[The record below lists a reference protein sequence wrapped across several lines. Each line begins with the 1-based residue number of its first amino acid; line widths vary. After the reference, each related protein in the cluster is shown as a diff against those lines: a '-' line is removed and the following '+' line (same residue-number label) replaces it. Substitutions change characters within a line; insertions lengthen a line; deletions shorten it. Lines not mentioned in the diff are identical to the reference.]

1 MKKTTELNPY
11 GWNRITDHA
20 ALWGVTKGR
29 ISQLV
34 KEGRLE
40 TNGKTGKKLRVRG
53 YLANW
58 KPAGV
63 DETSRPQV
71 DRAGL
76 GATAHNTQAQGPTR
90 RRAQVTRTSNKIAE
104 TPIEETEPE
113 KRGEKVPEKKTA
125 PKQAAKVSTPS
136 ESPEMWMTYEEARAE
151 KMKQDAR
158 LAKLKVQEKDYAFMA
173 SIYNDVSDAFCCTF
187 VPLKQHLI
195 ELDLNK
201 KQIAVLSALVDGC
214 LVEFRKE
221 VQNRIQ
227 KRINGD
233 SAESEDEE

>member
-29 ISQLV
+29 VSQLV

-58 KPAGV
+58 KPARV

-76 GATAHNTQAQGPTR
+76 GATAHNTQAQGLTR
-90 RRAQVTRTSNKIAE
+90 RRAQVARTSNKVSE
-104 TPIEETEPE
+104 TSIEETKPE
-113 KRGEKVPEKKTA
+113 KRAAKVPEKKTA
-125 PKQAAKVSTPS
+125 PKQAVKVSTPPPL
-136 ESPEMWMTYEEARAE
+136 PEMCMTYEEARAE

-158 LAKLKVQEKDYAFMA
+158 LAKLKVQEKDFAFRANYCNKIA
-173 SIYNDVSDAFCCTF
+173 SAFVRAF

-201 KQIAVLSALVDGC
+201 KQIAVLAALVDGC
-214 LVEFRKE
+214 LAEFERE
-221 VQNRIQ
+221 VQ
-227 KRINGD
+227 KEINGD

>member
-76 GATAHNTQAQGPTR
+76 GATAHNTRSHGPTR
-90 RRAQVTRTSNKIAE
+90 RRAQVTRTSNKVSE
-104 TPIEETEPE
+104 TPIDETEHE
-113 KRGEKVPEKKTA
+113 KRAEKVPEKKTA
-125 PKQAAKVSTPS
+125 PKQAVKVSSPP

-158 LAKLKVQEKDYAFMA
+158 LAKLKVQEKDFAFRANYCNKIA
-173 SIYNDVSDAFCCTF
+173 SAFVRAF
-187 VPLKQHLI
+187 VPLKQHII

-201 KQIAVLSALVDGC
+201 KQIAVLAALVDGC
-214 LVEFRKE
+214 LVEFEKE
-221 VQNRIQ
+221 VQ
-227 KRINGD
+227 KEINGD

>member
-90 RRAQVTRTSNKIAE
+90 RRAQVARTSNKVSE
-104 TPIEETEPE
+104 TPIEETKPE
-113 KRGEKVPEKKTA
+113 KRAEKVPEKKTA
-125 PKQAAKVSTPS
+125 PKQAVKVSTPP
-136 ESPEMWMTYEEARAE
+136 EPPEMWMTYEEARAE

-158 LAKLKVQEKDYAFMA
+158 LAKLKVQEKDFAFRANYCNKIA
-173 SIYNDVSDAFCCTF
+173 SAFIRAF

-214 LVEFRKE
+214 LVEFEKE
-221 VQNRIQ
+221 VQ
-227 KRINGD
+227 KEINGD

>member
-90 RRAQVTRTSNKIAE
+90 RRAQVARTSNKVSE
-104 TPIEETEPE
+104 TPIEKTEPE
-113 KRGEKVPEKKTA
+113 KRAEKVQEKKTA
-125 PKQAAKVSTPS
+125 PKQAVKVSTPS
-136 ESPEMWMTYEEARAE
+136 EPPEMWMTYEEARAE

-158 LAKLKVQEKDYAFMA
+158 LAKLKVQEKDFAFRANYCNKIA
-173 SIYNDVSDAFCCTF
+173 SAFVRAF

-214 LVEFRKE
+214 LVEFEKE
-221 VQNRIQ
+221 VQ
-227 KRINGD
+227 KEINGD

>member
-90 RRAQVTRTSNKIAE
+90 RRAQVARTSNKVSE

-113 KRGEKVPEKKTA
+113 KRAKKVPGKKTV
-125 PKQAAKVSTPS
+125 PKQAVKVSSPP
-136 ESPEMWMTYEEARAE
+136 EPPEMWMTYEEARAE

-158 LAKLKVQEKDYAFMA
+158 LAKLKVQEKDFAFRANYCNKIA
-173 SIYNDVSDAFCCTF
+173 SAFVRAF

-214 LVEFRKE
+214 LVEFEKE
-221 VQNRIQ
+221 VQ
-227 KRINGD
+227 KEINGD

>member
-40 TNGKTGKKLRVRG
+40 TNGKEGRKLRVRG

-58 KPAGV
+58 KPAEVGA
-63 DETSRPQV
+63 DLAPTH

-76 GATAHNTQAQGPTR
+76 STPAHNAQAR
-90 RRAQVTRTSNKIAE
+90 SRATNE
-104 TPIEETEPE
+104 TPPAKSASKVSEPAP
-113 KRGEKVPEKKTA
+113 KKQQSKKAAEKVPVQETPLKVER
-125 PKQAAKVSTPS
+125 KVSSPPPL
-136 ESPEMWMTYEEARAE
+136 PEMWMTYEEARAE

-158 LAKLKVQEKDYAFMA
+158 LAKLKVQEKDFAFRANYCNKIA
-173 SIYNDVSDAFCCTF
+173 SAFVRAF

-201 KQIAVLSALVDGC
+201 KQIAVLAALVDGC
-214 LVEFRKE
+214 LAEFERE
-221 VQNRIQ
+221 VQ
-227 KRINGD
+227 KEINGD

>member
-1 MKKTTELNPY
+1 MKKPTELNPY

-63 DETSRPQV
+63 DEPSRPQV
-71 DRAGL
+71 GRAGL
-76 GATAHNTQAQGPTR
+76 GATAHNTQAQGPAR
-90 RRAQVTRTSNKIAE
+90 GRAQVARTSNKVSE
-104 TPIEETEPE
+104 TPIEETESK
-113 KRGEKVPEKKTA
+113 KRAEKVPEKKTA
-125 PKQAAKVSTPS
+125 PKQAAKVSTPP
-136 ESPEMWMTYEEARAE
+136 EPPEMWMTYEEARAE

-158 LAKLKVQEKDYAFMA
+158 LAKLKVQEKDFAFRANYCNKIA
-173 SIYNDVSDAFCCTF
+173 SAFVRAF

-214 LVEFRKE
+214 LVEFEKE
-221 VQNRIQ
+221 VQ
-227 KRINGD
+227 KEINGD

>member
-40 TNGKTGKKLRVRG
+40 TNGKEGRKLRVRG

-71 DRAGL
+71 DRAWL

-90 RRAQVTRTSNKIAE
+90 RRAQVAWTSNKVSE
-104 TPIEETEPE
+104 TPIEKTEPE
-113 KRGEKVPEKKTA
+113 KRAEKVQEKKTA

-136 ESPEMWMTYEEARAE
+136 EPPEMWMTYEEARAE

-158 LAKLKVQEKDYAFMA
+158 LAKLKVQEKDFAFRANYCNKIA
-173 SIYNDVSDAFCCTF
+173 SAFVRAF

-214 LVEFRKE
+214 LVEFEKE
-221 VQNRIQ
+221 VQ
-227 KRINGD
+227 KEINGD

>member
-1 MKKTTELNPY
+1 MKKPTELNPY

-71 DRAGL
+71 GRAGL
-76 GATAHNTQAQGPTR
+76 GATAHNTQAQEPARG
-90 RRAQVTRTSNKIAE
+90 RAQVARTSNKVAE
-104 TPIEETEPE
+104 TPIEETESK
-113 KRGEKVPEKKTA
+113 KRAEKVPEKKTA
-125 PKQAAKVSTPS
+125 PKQAVKVSTPS
-136 ESPEMWMTYEEARAE
+136 EPPEMWMTYEEARAE

-158 LAKLKVQEKDYAFMA
+158 LAKLKVQEKDFAFRANYCNKIA
-173 SIYNDVSDAFCCTF
+173 SAFVRSF

-214 LVEFRKE
+214 LVEFEKE
-221 VQNRIQ
+221 VQ
-227 KRINGD
+227 KEINGD

>member
-34 KEGRLE
+34 KDGRLE

-76 GATAHNTQAQGPTR
+76 GATAHYTQAQGPAR
-90 RRAQVTRTSNKIAE
+90 RRAQVARTSNKVAE

-113 KRGEKVPEKKTA
+113 
-125 PKQAAKVSTPS
+125 
-136 ESPEMWMTYEEARAE
+136 
-151 KMKQDAR
+151 
-158 LAKLKVQEKDYAFMA
+158 
-173 SIYNDVSDAFCCTF
+173 
-187 VPLKQHLI
+187 
-195 ELDLNK
+195 
-201 KQIAVLSALVDGC
+201 
-214 LVEFRKE
+214 
-221 VQNRIQ
+221 
-227 KRINGD
+227 
-233 SAESEDEE
+233 

>member
-63 DETSRPQV
+63 DEASRPQV

-90 RRAQVTRTSNKIAE
+90 RRAQVARTSNKVSE
-104 TPIEETEPE
+104 TSIEETEPE
-113 KRGEKVPEKKTA
+113 KSVEKVPEKKPA
-125 PKQAAKVSTPS
+125 QKQAVKVSSPPPL
-136 ESPEMWMTYEEARAE
+136 PEMCMTYEEARAE

-158 LAKLKVQEKDYAFMA
+158 LAKLKVQEKDFAFRANYCNKIA
-173 SIYNDVSDAFCCTF
+173 SAFVRAF
-187 VPLKQHLI
+187 VPMKQHLI

-201 KQIAVLSALVDGC
+201 KQIAVLAALVDGC
-214 LVEFRKE
+214 LAEFERE
-221 VQNRIQ
+221 VQ
-227 KRINGD
+227 KEINGD
-233 SAESEDEE
+233 SSESEDEE

>member
-1 MKKTTELNPY
+1 MKKNTELNPY

-76 GATAHNTQAQGPTR
+76 GATAHNTQAQEPTR
-90 RRAQVTRTSNKIAE
+90 RRAQVDRTSNKVSE
-104 TPIEETEPE
+104 TSIEETEPE
-113 KRGEKVPEKKTA
+113 KRAAKVPEKKTA

-136 ESPEMWMTYEEARAE
+136 EPPEMWMTYEEARAE

-158 LAKLKVQEKDYAFMA
+158 LAKLKVQEKDFAFRANYCNKIA
-173 SIYNDVSDAFCCTF
+173 SAFVRAF

-201 KQIAVLSALVDGC
+201 KQIAVLAALVDGC
-214 LVEFRKE
+214 LAEFERE
-221 VQNRIQ
+221 VQ
-227 KRINGD
+227 KEINGD

>member
-29 ISQLV
+29 ISHLV

-71 DRAGL
+71 GRAGL

-90 RRAQVTRTSNKIAE
+90 RRAQVARTSNKVSE
-104 TPIEETEPE
+104 TPIEKTEPE
-113 KRGEKVPEKKTA
+113 KRAEKVQEKKTA
-125 PKQAAKVSTPS
+125 PKQAVKVSTPP
-136 ESPEMWMTYEEARAE
+136 EPPEMWMTYEEARAE

-158 LAKLKVQEKDYAFMA
+158 LAKLKVQEKDFAFRANYCNKIA
-173 SIYNDVSDAFCCTF
+173 SAFVRAF

-214 LVEFRKE
+214 LMEFEKE
-221 VQNRIQ
+221 VQ
-227 KRINGD
+227 KEINGD

>member
-63 DETSRPQV
+63 DVTSRPQV
-71 DRAGL
+71 GRAGL
-76 GATAHNTQAQGPTR
+76 GAIAHNTQAQEPTR
-90 RRAQVTRTSNKIAE
+90 RRAQVARKSNKDAE
-104 TPIEETEPE
+104 MPIEETEPE
-113 KRGEKVPEKKTA
+113 KRAEKVPEKKTA
-125 PKQAAKVSTPS
+125 PKQAVKVSSPPPL
-136 ESPEMWMTYEEARAE
+136 PEMCMTYEEARAE

-158 LAKLKVQEKDYAFMA
+158 LAKLKVQEKDFAFRANYCNKIA
-173 SIYNDVSDAFCCTF
+173 SAFVRAF

-214 LVEFRKE
+214 LVEFEKE
-221 VQNRIQ
+221 VQ
-227 KRINGD
+227 KEINGD

>member
-1 MKKTTELNPY
+1 MKKNTELNPY

-58 KPAGV
+58 KPAEVGAGLAP
-63 DETSRPQV
+63 TH
-71 DRAGL
+71 DRAG
-76 GATAHNTQAQGPTR
+76 
-90 RRAQVTRTSNKIAE
+90 
-104 TPIEETEPE
+104 
-113 KRGEKVPEKKTA
+113 
-125 PKQAAKVSTPS
+125 VSTPAHNAQARSRATNETPPAKSATKVS
-136 ESPEMWMTYEEARAE
+136 EPASKKQQTKKAAEKAPVQETPPKVERKVSIQAEVPEMYMTYEEARTEKLKAE
-151 KMKQDAR
+151 AK
-158 LAKLKVQEKDYAFMA
+158 LAKLKVQEKDFAFRANYCNKIA
-173 SIYNDVSDAFCCTF
+173 SAFVRSF

-201 KQIAVLSALVDGC
+201 KQIAVLAALVDGC
-214 LVEFRKE
+214 LVEFEKE
-221 VQNRIQ
+221 VQ
-227 KRINGD
+227 KEINGD

>member
-34 KEGRLE
+34 KDGRLE

-76 GATAHNTQAQGPTR
+76 GATAHNTQAHAPTR
-90 RRAQVTRTSNKIAE
+90 RRAQVARTSNKVSE
-104 TPIEETEPE
+104 TPIEETKPE
-113 KRGEKVPEKKTA
+113 KRAEKVPEKKTA
-125 PKQAAKVSTPS
+125 PKQAVKVSTPS
-136 ESPEMWMTYEEARAE
+136 KPPEMWMTYEEARAE

-158 LAKLKVQEKDYAFMA
+158 LAKLKVQEKDFAFRANYCNKIA
-173 SIYNDVSDAFCCTF
+173 SAFVRAF

-201 KQIAVLSALVDGC
+201 KQIAVLAALVDGC
-214 LVEFRKE
+214 LAEFERE
-221 VQNRIQ
+221 VQ
-227 KRINGD
+227 KEINGD

>member
-90 RRAQVTRTSNKIAE
+90 RRAQVARTSNKVSE

-113 KRGEKVPEKKTA
+113 KRAAKVPEKKTA
-125 PKQAAKVSTPS
+125 PKQAVKVSTPS
-136 ESPEMWMTYEEARAE
+136 EPPEMWMTYEEARAE

-158 LAKLKVQEKDYAFMA
+158 LAKLKVQEKDFAFRANYCNKIA
-173 SIYNDVSDAFCCTF
+173 SAFVRAF
-187 VPLKQHLI
+187 VPIKQHLI

-201 KQIAVLSALVDGC
+201 KQIAVLAALVDGC
-214 LVEFRKE
+214 LVEFEKE
-221 VQNRIQ
+221 VQ
-227 KRINGD
+227 KEINGD

>member
-1 MKKTTELNPY
+1 MKKHTELNPY

-40 TNGKTGKKLRVRG
+40 TNGKEGRKLRVRG

-58 KPAGV
+58 KPAEVGAGLAA
-63 DETSRPQV
+63 TH
-71 DRAGL
+71 DRAG
-76 GATAHNTQAQGPTR
+76 
-90 RRAQVTRTSNKIAE
+90 
-104 TPIEETEPE
+104 
-113 KRGEKVPEKKTA
+113 
-125 PKQAAKVSTPS
+125 VSTPAHNAQARSRATNENNLAKSASKVS
-136 ESPEMWMTYEEARAE
+136 EPESKKQQSKKAAEKAPVQKTPPKVERKVSIQAEPPEMWMMYEEARVE

-158 LAKLKVQEKDYAFMA
+158 LAKLKVQEKDFAFRANYCNKIA
-173 SIYNDVSDAFCCTF
+173 SAFVRAF

-201 KQIAVLSALVDGC
+201 KQIAVLAALVDGC
-214 LVEFRKE
+214 LAEFERE
-221 VQNRIQ
+221 VQ
-227 KRINGD
+227 KEINGD

>member
-76 GATAHNTQAQGPTR
+76 GATAHNTRAQGPTR
-90 RRAQVTRTSNKIAE
+90 RRAQVARTSNKVSE
-104 TPIEETEPE
+104 TPIEKTEPE
-113 KRGEKVPEKKTA
+113 KRAEKVPEKKTA
-125 PKQAAKVSTPS
+125 PKQAVKVSTPS
-136 ESPEMWMTYEEARAE
+136 EPPEMWMTYEEARAE

-158 LAKLKVQEKDYAFMA
+158 LAKLKVQEKDFAFRANYCNKIA
-173 SIYNDVSDAFCCTF
+173 SAFVRAF
-187 VPLKQHLI
+187 VPIKQHLI

-214 LVEFRKE
+214 LVEFEKE
-221 VQNRIQ
+221 VQ
-227 KRINGD
+227 KEINGD

>member
-90 RRAQVTRTSNKIAE
+90 RRAQVARTSNKVSE
-104 TPIEETEPE
+104 TSIEETEPE
-113 KRGEKVPEKKTA
+113 KRAEKVPEKKTA
-125 PKQAAKVSTPS
+125 PKQAVKVSTPS
-136 ESPEMWMTYEEARAE
+136 EPPEMWMTYEEARAE

-158 LAKLKVQEKDYAFMA
+158 LAKLKVQEKDFAFRANYCNKIA
-173 SIYNDVSDAFCCTF
+173 SAFVRAF
-187 VPLKQHLI
+187 VPIKQHLI

-214 LVEFRKE
+214 LVEFEKE
-221 VQNRIQ
+221 VQ
-227 KRINGD
+227 KEINGD